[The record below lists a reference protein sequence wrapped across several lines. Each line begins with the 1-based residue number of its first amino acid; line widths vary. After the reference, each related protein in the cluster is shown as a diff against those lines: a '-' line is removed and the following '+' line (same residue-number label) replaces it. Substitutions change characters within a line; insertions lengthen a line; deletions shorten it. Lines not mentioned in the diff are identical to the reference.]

1 MESCPNIGG
10 GEIRRRLFMGY
21 FGLILTIAVIVF
33 TIIFNPGQLRALV
46 FFPALL
52 MGITFFEA
60 WDKTCIINAYFGI
73 KNLGQ
78 KNQRERDFNSLKIQR
93 TQSAKIIL
101 KKIKIS
107 CTVDRQVY
115 SLGIFVLV
123 LILSVIWSH

>member
-21 FGLILTIAVIVF
+21 LGLILTIAVIII
-33 TIIFNPGQLRALV
+33 TINFYPVQLRALV

-73 KNLGQ
+73 KNLGE
-78 KNQRERDFNSLKIQR
+78 KNRRERDIISLKIQR
-93 TQSAKIIL
+93 TQSVKIIL
-101 KKIKIS
+101 KSIITAVVT
-107 CTVDRQVY
+107 TVITY
-115 SLGIFVLV
+115 FV
-123 LILSVIWSH
+123 

>member
-1 MESCPNIGG
+1 VESCPNIGG

-21 FGLILTIAVIVF
+21 LGLILTIAVIVF

-52 MGITFFEA
+52 MCITFFEA

-78 KNQRERDFNSLKIQR
+78 KNQRERDLNSLIIQR
-93 TQSAKIIL
+93 TQSVKII
-101 KKIKIS
+101 IKSIITAGVI
-107 CTVDRQVY
+107 TVIIY
-115 SLGIFVLV
+115 FV
-123 LILSVIWSH
+123 

>member
-1 MESCPNIGG
+1 VERCPNIGG
-10 GEIRRRLFMGY
+10 GEIRRRLSMGY
-21 FGLILTIAVIVF
+21 LGLILTIAVIVF

-78 KNQRERDFNSLKIQR
+78 KNQREKDLNSLIIQR
-93 TQSAKIIL
+93 TQSVKII
-101 KKIKIS
+101 IKSIITAGVI
-107 CTVDRQVY
+107 TVITY
-115 SLGIFVLV
+115 FV
-123 LILSVIWSH
+123 

>member
-33 TIIFNPGQLRALV
+33 TIIFDFWKLRGLV

-60 WDKTCIINAYFGI
+60 WDKTCIINAYYGI
-73 KNLGQ
+73 KNLGKQ
-78 KNQRERDFNSLKIQR
+78 NQRERDYNSLNIQR
-93 TQSAKIIL
+93 IQSSKDYDIGTQAFVNAPNI
-101 KKIKIS
+101 KKVRPDFIS
-107 CTVDRQVY
+107 E
-115 SLGIFVLV
+115 
-123 LILSVIWSH
+123 

>member
-1 MESCPNIGG
+1 VESCPNIGG
-10 GEIRRRLFMGY
+10 GEIRRRLFRGY
-21 FGLILTIAVIVF
+21 LGLILTIAVIVF

-52 MGITFFEA
+52 MGIAFFES

-73 KNLGQ
+73 KSLGK

-101 KKIKIS
+101 KGIITAVVT
-107 CTVDRQVY
+107 TVITYYV
-115 SLGIFVLV
+115 
-123 LILSVIWSH
+123 

>member
-21 FGLILTIAVIVF
+21 LGLILTIAVIVF

-78 KNQRERDFNSLKIQR
+78 KNQREMDLNSLIIQR
-93 TQSAKIIL
+93 TQSVKII
-101 KKIKIS
+101 IKSIITAGVI
-107 CTVDRQVY
+107 TVIIY
-115 SLGIFVLV
+115 FV
-123 LILSVIWSH
+123 

>member
-21 FGLILTIAVIVF
+21 LGLILTIAVIVF
-33 TIIFNPGQLRALV
+33 TIIFDLVQLHALV
-46 FFPALL
+46 FFPSLL

-78 KNQRERDFNSLKIQR
+78 KNQRERDADSLIVQRLQSVKIVVKAVL
-93 TQSAKIIL
+93 SAAILTAIIYF
-101 KKIKIS
+101 I
-107 CTVDRQVY
+107 
-115 SLGIFVLV
+115 
-123 LILSVIWSH
+123 

>member
-78 KNQRERDFNSLKIQR
+78 KNQRERDLNSLIIQR
-93 TQSAKIIL
+93 TQSVKII
-101 KKIKIS
+101 IKSIITAGVI
-107 CTVDRQVY
+107 TVIIY
-115 SLGIFVLV
+115 FV
-123 LILSVIWSH
+123 

>member
-1 MESCPNIGG
+1 MERCPNIGG
-10 GEIRRRLFMGY
+10 GEIRRRLSMGY
-21 FGLILTIAVIVF
+21 LGLILTIAVIVF

-78 KNQRERDFNSLKIQR
+78 KNQREKDLNSLIIQR
-93 TQSAKIIL
+93 TQSVKII
-101 KKIKIS
+101 IKSIITAGVI
-107 CTVDRQVY
+107 TVITY
-115 SLGIFVLV
+115 FV
-123 LILSVIWSH
+123 

>member
-1 MESCPNIGG
+1 MERCANIGG

-46 FFPALL
+46 FFPSLL

-78 KNQRERDFNSLKIQR
+78 KNQREKNHNSLIIQR
-93 TQSAKIIL
+93 TQSVKII
-101 KKIKIS
+101 IKSIITAGVI
-107 CTVDRQVY
+107 TVITY
-115 SLGIFVLV
+115 FV
-123 LILSVIWSH
+123 

>member
-10 GEIRRRLFMGY
+10 GEIRRRLSIGY
-21 FGLILTIAVIVF
+21 LSLILTIAVIVF

-46 FFPALL
+46 FLPALL

-78 KNQRERDFNSLKIQR
+78 KNQREKNHNSLIIQR
-93 TQSAKIIL
+93 TQSVKII
-101 KKIKIS
+101 IKSIITAGVI
-107 CTVDRQVY
+107 TVITY
-115 SLGIFVLV
+115 FV
-123 LILSVIWSH
+123 

>member
-21 FGLILTIAVIVF
+21 LGLILTTAVIVF

-78 KNQRERDFNSLKIQR
+78 KNQRERDLNSLIIQR
-93 TQSAKIIL
+93 TQSVKII
-101 KKIKIS
+101 IKSIITAGVI
-107 CTVDRQVY
+107 TVIIY
-115 SLGIFVLV
+115 FV
-123 LILSVIWSH
+123 

>member
-21 FGLILTIAVIVF
+21 LGLILTTAVIVF

-52 MGITFFEA
+52 MSITFFEA

-78 KNQRERDFNSLKIQR
+78 KNQRERDLNSLIIQR
-93 TQSAKIIL
+93 TQSVKII
-101 KKIKIS
+101 IKSIITAGVI
-107 CTVDRQVY
+107 TVIIY
-115 SLGIFVLV
+115 FV
-123 LILSVIWSH
+123 

>member
-10 GEIRRRLFMGY
+10 GEIRRRLSMGY
-21 FGLILTIAVIVF
+21 LGLILTIAVIVF

-78 KNQRERDFNSLKIQR
+78 KNQRERDLNSLIIQR
-93 TQSAKIIL
+93 TQSVKII
-101 KKIKIS
+101 IKSIITAGVI
-107 CTVDRQVY
+107 TVITY
-115 SLGIFVLV
+115 FV
-123 LILSVIWSH
+123 

>member
-21 FGLILTIAVIVF
+21 LGLILTIAVIVF

-73 KNLGQ
+73 KNLGE
-78 KNQRERDFNSLKIQR
+78 KNQRERDIISLKIQR
-93 TQSAKIIL
+93 TQSVKIIL
-101 KKIKIS
+101 KSIIIAVVT
-107 CTVDRQVY
+107 TV
-115 SLGIFVLV
+115 IANFV
-123 LILSVIWSH
+123 

>member
-1 MESCPNIGG
+1 VERCPNIGG

-46 FFPALL
+46 FFPSLL

-78 KNQRERDFNSLKIQR
+78 KNQRERDINSLKVQR
-93 TQSAKIIL
+93 SQSAKIIL
-101 KKIKIS
+101 KGIITAVVT
-107 CTVDRQVY
+107 TVITY
-115 SLGIFVLV
+115 FV
-123 LILSVIWSH
+123 

>member
-1 MESCPNIGG
+1 VESCPNIGG

-21 FGLILTIAVIVF
+21 LGLILTIAVIVF

-78 KNQRERDFNSLKIQR
+78 KNQREKNHNSLIIQR
-93 TQSAKIIL
+93 TQSVKII
-101 KKIKIS
+101 IKSIITAGVI
-107 CTVDRQVY
+107 TVITY
-115 SLGIFVLV
+115 FV
-123 LILSVIWSH
+123 

>member
-1 MESCPNIGG
+1 MERCPNIGG
-10 GEIRRRLFMGY
+10 GEIRRRLSMGY
-21 FGLILTIAVIVF
+21 LGLILTIAVIVF

-78 KNQRERDFNSLKIQR
+78 KNQREKNHNSLIIQR
-93 TQSAKIIL
+93 TQSVKII
-101 KKIKIS
+101 IKSIITAGVI
-107 CTVDRQVY
+107 TVITY
-115 SLGIFVLV
+115 FV
-123 LILSVIWSH
+123 

>member
-1 MESCPNIGG
+1 VESCPNIGG

-21 FGLILTIAVIVF
+21 LGLILTIAVIVF

-78 KNQRERDFNSLKIQR
+78 KNQRERDLNSLIIQR
-93 TQSAKIIL
+93 TQSVKII
-101 KKIKIS
+101 IKSIITAGVI
-107 CTVDRQVY
+107 TVIIY
-115 SLGIFVLV
+115 FV
-123 LILSVIWSH
+123 

>member
-60 WDKTCIINAYFGI
+60 WDKTCIINAYFGV

-78 KNQRERDFNSLKIQR
+78 KNQRERDFN
-93 TQSAKIIL
+93 
-101 KKIKIS
+101 
-107 CTVDRQVY
+107 
-115 SLGIFVLV
+115 
-123 LILSVIWSH
+123 

>member
-10 GEIRRRLFMGY
+10 GEIRRRLSIGY
-21 FGLILTIAVIVF
+21 LSLILTIAVIVF

-46 FFPALL
+46 FLPALL

-78 KNQRERDFNSLKIQR
+78 TTQREKDLNSLIIQR
-93 TQSAKIIL
+93 TQSVKII
-101 KKIKIS
+101 IKSIITAGVI
-107 CTVDRQVY
+107 TVITY
-115 SLGIFVLV
+115 FV
-123 LILSVIWSH
+123 

>member
-21 FGLILTIAVIVF
+21 LGLILTTTVVVY
-33 TIIFNPGQLRALV
+33 TIIFDPGQLRILV

-52 MGITFFEA
+52 MCITFFEA

-73 KNLGQ
+73 KNLGEM
-78 KNQRERDFNSLKIQR
+78 NQRERDLNSLKIQR

-101 KKIKIS
+101 KSII
-107 CTVDRQVY
+107 TA
-115 SLGIFVLV
+115 FVTT
-123 LILSVIWSH
+123 LITYFV

>member
-1 MESCPNIGG
+1 VERCPNIGG
-10 GEIRRRLFMGY
+10 GEIRRRLSMGY
-21 FGLILTIAVIVF
+21 LGLILTIAVIVF

-78 KNQRERDFNSLKIQR
+78 KNQREKDLNSLIIQR
-93 TQSAKIIL
+93 TQSVKII
-101 KKIKIS
+101 IKSIITAGVI
-107 CTVDRQVY
+107 TVIIY
-115 SLGIFVLV
+115 FV
-123 LILSVIWSH
+123 

>member
-78 KNQRERDFNSLKIQR
+78 KNQREKDLNSLIIQR
-93 TQSAKIIL
+93 TQSVKII
-101 KKIKIS
+101 IKSIITAGVI
-107 CTVDRQVY
+107 TVITY
-115 SLGIFVLV
+115 FV
-123 LILSVIWSH
+123 